1 MSAQVNERTDN
12 LRRALVDLLIA
23 FLRAVG
29 VPEFVIEIL
38 KRVVRRNLAGDQ
50 PRPEGYRS

>member
-1 MSAQVNERTDN
+1 MSGQVNERTDN

-23 FLRAVG
+23 FLRAVS

-38 KRVVRRNLAGDQ
+38 KRVVRRNLAGDT